1 MNSALMAVRN
11 VNQLITRE
19 KDREQL
25 IARSC
30 DLMVQ
35 NRGFLSALI
44 LLLDEKR
51 RYVSAAV
58 AGCTR
63 IKNGFWD
70 QLRQGNYPVCVN
82 TILESSKSFAP
93 CKNLIKEQTNC
104 LPGMLYTGG
113 GGYISRLEYEG
124 KVYGVISAYVPS
136 SVVNDRE
143 EQGLFQELARDI
155 AYALASIERGQ
166 ERQQLN
172 QELFHSEERYRDLF
186 ENTSDLIQS
195 VAPDGRILYTNNAWR
210 RTLGYSEA
218 EVKKLK
224 IWDIIH
230 ADSMDHCM
238 KTFKKVMAGEKVS
251 EIEAV
256 FVAKNGNL
264 ISVVGDSH
272 CRFVRGKPISTQGI
286 FRDVTE
292 RKRAEE
298 ALIQSEEKCKAIF
311 ERAVDG
317 ILLADTKT
325 KKFFVAND
333 AICRM
338 LGYSQEEIT
347 NMGIKGI
354 HPQEEL
360 LHITKKF
367 EMQTKGETTLLLDI
381 PLKKK
386 DGNIFYADVNS
397 SPVMIAGKSYLL
409 GIFRDATERHQSED
423 KIKRLYSLQSAIT
436 KINEYLLRVNN
447 ETDLYQKACDYIVD
461 VDFITFCWIGLV
473 TKGTFEI
480 TPVAQAGSDSDY
492 LLSIR
497 MTWDESAE
505 GSGAA
510 GMAIK
515 TKKPFLI
522 PDFTT
527 DGRKPWKKEAL
538 KRGFASGIV
547 VPIMY
552 ETDIIGA
559 LTAVSEKKDAFRD
572 EEVRFLTEVA
582 NDIAMGIKTLR
593 IQEDLKRSFDN
604 LHKTLHST
612 VEALAALVEKRD
624 PYTSG
629 HQKRVSKLACA
640 IAREMGL
647 AEEKVDEINIAAL
660 LHDIGKISIPAEVL
674 SKPGK
679 LTDNEFNM
687 IKLHPQVSFD
697 IINTIEFPKSI
708 AQIVLQHHERLDG
721 SGYPSGLSGGDIRPE
736 ARILAVADV
745 VESMSSHRPYRPSI
759 GTGAA
764 LEEISHNAGVLYDSD
779 VVNACLRLF
788 YEKDFQLG

>member
-1 MNSALMAVRN
+1 
-11 VNQLITRE
+11 
-19 KDREQL
+19 
-25 IARSC
+25 
-30 DLMVQ
+30 
-35 NRGFLSALI
+35 
-44 LLLDEKR
+44 
-51 RYVSAAV
+51 
-58 AGCTR
+58 
-63 IKNGFWD
+63 
-70 QLRQGNYPVCVN
+70 
-82 TILESSKSFAP
+82 
-93 CKNLIKEQTNC
+93 
-104 LPGMLYTGG
+104 
-113 GGYISRLEYEG
+113 
-124 KVYGVISAYVPS
+124 
-136 SVVNDRE
+136 
-143 EQGLFQELARDI
+143 
-155 AYALASIERGQ
+155 
-166 ERQQLN
+166 
-172 QELFHSEERYRDLF
+172 
-186 ENTSDLIQS
+186 
-195 VAPDGRILYTNNAWR
+195 
-210 RTLGYSEA
+210 
-218 EVKKLK
+218 
-224 IWDIIH
+224 
-230 ADSMDHCM
+230 
-238 KTFKKVMAGEKVS
+238 
-251 EIEAV
+251 
-256 FVAKNGNL
+256 
-264 ISVVGDSH
+264 
-272 CRFVRGKPISTQGI
+272 
-286 FRDVTE
+286 
-292 RKRAEE
+292 
-298 ALIQSEEKCKAIF
+298 
-311 ERAVDG
+311 
-317 ILLADTKT
+317 
-325 KKFFVAND
+325 
-333 AICRM
+333 
-338 LGYSQEEIT
+338 
-347 NMGIKGI
+347 
-354 HPQEEL
+354 
-360 LHITKKF
+360 
-367 EMQTKGETTLLLDI
+367 
-381 PLKKK
+381 
-386 DGNIFYADVNS
+386 
-397 SPVMIAGKSYLL
+397 
-409 GIFRDATERHQSED
+409 
-423 KIKRLYSLQSAIT
+423 
-436 KINEYLLRVNN
+436 
-447 ETDLYQKACDYIVD
+447 
-461 VDFITFCWIGLV
+461 
-473 TKGTFEI
+473 
-480 TPVAQAGSDSDY
+480 
-492 LLSIR
+492 
-497 MTWDESAE
+497 
-505 GSGAA
+505 
-510 GMAIK
+510 MAIK

-582 NDIAMGIKTLR
+582 NDIAMVIKTLR